1 MSRSI
6 SPHIKKDSYR
16 MGLRLKQE
24 EEFLANLWIHFLAP
38 LDESN
43 AQFEI
48 VNEILKIILNHYIPQ
63 QK

>member
-1 MSRSI
+1 
-6 SPHIKKDSYR
+6 